1 MMNDG
6 VHDMVCMVTARFGML
21 VGELALFTNDIGRD
35 FTKEPGM
42 ARKKKVP
49 AAIEPV
55 QAYIEGVAK
64 SLVDRIYGPK
74 GLPWGTKLTEL
85 EDVVLAVREVLSEK
99 MLAQALER
107 QAQTAEERPEPFQ
120 QCSGCAGPVED
131 KPDPEPR
138 HVQTRAGEAEWEE
151 PHCYCRKCRQAFFPS
166 EQKSGD

>member
-1 MMNDG
+1 M
-6 VHDMVCMVTARFGML
+6 AALWSGMI
-21 VGELALFTNDIGRD
+21 VDELALFTSNIGRD
-35 FTKEPGM
+35 LLKEPGM

-49 AAIEPV
+49 AAVEPV

-64 SLVDRIYGPK
+64 NLVDRIYGPQ

-85 EDVVLAVREVLSEK
+85 EDVVIAVRDALSEK

-107 QAQTAEERPEPFQ
+107 QAQTAEQRPDPFQ
-120 QCSGCAGPVED
+120 KCSGCAGPVED

-138 HVQTRAGEAEWEE
+138 NVQTRAGEAEWDE

-166 EQKSGD
+166 EQEPGHRSR

>member
-1 MMNDG
+1 
-6 VHDMVCMVTARFGML
+6 
-21 VGELALFTNDIGRD
+21 
-35 FTKEPGM
+35 M
-42 ARKKKVP
+42 ARTKKVP

-64 SLVDRIYGPK
+64 SLVDRIYGPN

-107 QAQTAEERPEPFQ
+107 QAQTAAQRPEPFQ
-120 QCSGCAGPVED
+120 TCSGCGGPVAT

-138 HVQTRAGEAEWEE
+138 DVTTRAGVAAWDE
-151 PHCYCRKCRQAFFPS
+151 PHCYCHTCRQAFFPS
-166 EQKSGD
+166 EPESGP